1 MDRIFIDLGLHLNEK
16 GTRIWQATIKAARMA
31 QESVTRRRTTQTVR
45 TNERAARSNTEPP
58 HSSAGEL
65 IP

>member
-31 QESVTRRRTTQTVR
+31 QAVRYETTNDTD
-45 TNERAARSNTEPP
+45 
-58 HSSAGEL
+58 SAHQREGGEE
-65 IP
+65 